1 MKKSLLLPL
10 LLIGTFSFAQM
21 HWHYVG
27 SSLGIS
33 TNEADIEIANNGAL
47 YMAYNDPNQGGKIT
61 VLQFNDQATQSGWD
75 TVGVPGIGYAGAY
88 DIQLKTDGGGS
99 PYFAAKTIT
108 GGVDIIEVY
117 TYNGSNWNNLDTYG
131 LLKTDASKDYSFYV
145 SINGTPMLT
154 YYNKNSVIGTINDLI
169 VIDLSTGGQIGPTLG
184 NGDFSQAVAMTST
197 DYDYPIIA
205 WEYGDMSNYYSLS
218 YYDGSNYSTLTTMGD
233 FPKETKIT
241 HIYDVNNND
250 IISTSWREDYLVDD
264 VYVQNY
270 KMNGSYTDGT
280 KLVYT
285 GVGASQTDYFSY
297 DMIRKGENK
306 DVFFILDATG
316 STTTSKLITHDYFTS
331 TMNTLSSNF
340 ASTTGTVVCPRV
352 ALHNDIYVVSY
363 IYNNKVYVKESMET
377 PLPVTASGLS
387 FTMCEQA
394 SFAVPYGNS
403 ANYVFEA
410 TDDFYD
416 HSTATI
422 VYSSQNN
429 GVIPSANITC
439 ATPLTS
445 SYIGMSI
452 SGTNNVSTTT
462 SVGIDM
468 EYYLGG
474 TLFMSQPNVA
484 TITVKAGP
492 EIAWNLPKLC
502 TNDNPV
508 NVSQNAIPLGG
519 TWTID
524 GVNTPIYDPSDCNC
538 GSSNHILSYQ
548 VSANGCTIQKDTT
561 IAQLFPPNFA
571 IATSPASCGMN
582 DGSAQTSIISG
593 AAPFTYQWTTGST
606 TSSASNLSPGMYY
619 VTVKDDEGCKR
630 TKAAAISSST
640 ISITGTVT
648 PVNCNG
654 ESTGAIDVTVTGGT
668 GQLTY
673 YRTHGAYTQYL
684 TNLSAGPYELSVTD
698 ASGCMSTA
706 SFIVPENAPIIAA
719 FTNISPSCSANDGS
733 ITSTVS
739 GGTSPYNYTWKN
751 SLGATIGT
759 TASIS
764 SLPADGYTLIIS
776 DANTCQKT
784 NMVMLNNVAGPMV
797 SLDTI
802 INANCSSD
810 GMINIS
816 INSANPIVSTIW
828 SDNSTNEDLTAPE
841 GQYAVAVTDDNGCI
855 GHLVAEISMTQ
866 PDPIEICMV
875 TVDTNTITN
884 LVLWAKPAS
893 SDIHHFNIYRET
905 AQVGLYQLIDS
916 VLYTSL
922 SSYNDLDASPSIRS
936 WRYKVSAVNNCGI
949 ESELSVFHKT
959 IHLSISQGLPGDYN
973 LFWDN
978 YEGFTYPN
986 FELYRHTDLNGWE
999 LIQTMPTNLYSYTDT
1014 PPSIIGL
1021 DYMISIASP
1030 NDCTPSK
1037 AQDYNSSR
1045 SNKANSIHVPLGQ
1058 GGTTG
1063 IKTYQSNNFEMEL
1076 YPNPTTGILSLVWEG
1091 NNTNYQIIDLQGKLI
1106 QESILNAGKTTI
1118 DLSTALPGI
1127 YFLQIN
1133 GKTNKII
1140 VQ

>member
-1 MKKSLLLPL
+1 MKKLLLFPL
-10 LLIGTFSFAQM
+10 LLIETFSFAQLN
-21 HWHYVG
+21 WHYVG

-61 VLQFNDQATQSGWD
+61 VLQFNSQASQPGWD
-75 TVGVPGIGYAGAY
+75 TLGIPGIGYAGAY
-88 DIQLKTDGGGS
+88 DIQLKTDGGGY
-99 PYFAAKTIT
+99 PYFAAKTNS

-117 TYNGSNWNNLDTYG
+117 AYDGSNWSNLDTYG
-131 LLKTDASKDYSFYV
+131 LLKTDVSRDYSFYIT
-145 SINGTPMLT
+145 INDTPMLT
-154 YYNKNSVIGTINDLI
+154 YYNKNSTIGTNNDLI
-169 VIDLSTGGQIGPTLG
+169 VINVSTGTQIGPTLG

-241 HIYDVNNND
+241 HIYDSNNNE

-270 KMNGSYTDGT
+270 KLNGSYTDGT

-285 GVGASQTDYFSY
+285 GAGASQTDYFSY

-306 DVFFILDATG
+306 DVFFILDANG
-316 STTTSKLITHDYFTS
+316 SSTTSKLITHDYFSS

-340 ASTTGTVVCPRV
+340 TPTTGTVVCPRV
-352 ALHNDIYVVSY
+352 ALHNEIYVVSY
-363 IYNNKVYVKESMET
+363 IYNNKVYVKETLDGTYNLSVLGT
-377 PLPVTASGLS
+377 P
-387 FTMCEQA
+387 FQMCEQSSLAIPA
-394 SFAVPYGNS
+394 SNS
-403 ANYVFEA
+403 INYVYKRL
-410 TDDFYD
+410 DDFYD
-416 HSTATI
+416 HSSMTVTYTSQNTSIIPNANLSAAI
-422 VYSSQNN
+422 NQSSQ
-429 GVIPSANITC
+429 
-439 ATPLTS
+439 
-445 SYIGMSI
+445 YIGMNV
-452 SGTNNVSTTT
+452 SGTNNVSSTTT
-462 SVGIDM
+462 IGIDAKI
-468 EYYLGG
+468 YFNNV
-474 TLFMSQPNVA
+474 LFLTKTNVA
-484 TITVKAGP
+484 SIIVKTQP
-492 EIAWNLPKLC
+492 DIAWNIPKLC
-502 TNDNPV
+502 TNDSPINL
-508 NVSQNAIPLGG
+508 SQNALPTGG
-519 TWTID
+519 HWIID
-524 GVNTPIYDPSDCNC
+524 GAMTNIYNPAYCNC
-538 GSSNHILSYQ
+538 GVFQHNLSYF
-548 VSANGCTIQKDTT
+548 VTVNGCLNHKDTIIT
-561 IAQLFPPNFA
+561 ELFPPTFDVN
-571 IATSPASCGMN
+571 TTPASCGVN
-582 DGSAQTSIISG
+582 DGSAQVSNENGS
-593 AAPFTYQWTTGST
+593 APFSYLWTTGSIT
-606 TSSASNLSPGMYY
+606 NTASNLSPGMYY
-619 VTVKDDEGCKR
+619 VTVKDGEGCKR
-630 TKAAAISSST
+630 TKAAAIGSST
-640 ISITGTVT
+640 ISITGVISPIKCAGGT
-648 PVNCNG
+648 
-654 ESTGAIDVTVTGGT
+654 TGAIDVTVTGGT

-673 YRTHGAYTQYL
+673 YWTHGAYTQDL
-684 TNLSAGPYELSVTD
+684 TNLNAGPYELSVTD

-816 INSANPIVSTIW
+816 INSANPIVSTVW

-1045 SNKANSIHVPLGQ
+1045 SNKANSIHTPQGQ

-1091 NNTNYQIIDLQGKLI
+1091 NNTSYQIVDLQGKLI
-1106 QESILNAGKTTI
+1106 QESTLNSGKTTI
-1118 DLSTALPGI
+1118 DLSSALPGI